1 MNAYDVFIDPTV
13 ISDCL
18 ACNFISSTQRH
29 LIIGKATILEVYE
42 VLKIQRPTPNEGFDF
57 KLKLVDSYKLQGVIT
72 KLKPIRT
79 VENPNLDYVLVST
92 KSAKVSCIR
101 WDMSKHSISTVSLH
115 FYEHA
120 LQNAIY
126 EKLYETDLLVGSPT
140 RPLFCLRR
148 NNLLVF
154 LPFNTVDDD
163 DDDDDDI
170 NEILDND
177 KRSENHSEK
186 NGVPENSKMDVDDE
200 MTGSQN
206 GASNEFSAY
215 NSSGAT
221 SKLSG
226 NLVPGATLE
235 LFDSSTIIDA
245 ASLDPTVGDIIDL
258 QFLHNYR
265 EPTVAVISQ
274 KKETWA
280 GLLPQESDN
289 IIYSV
294 WSLDVASSSA
304 TTVLKINNLP
314 FDIHRVVPLSS
325 PLNGS
330 LLVGCNELIHIDS
343 GGITRRVALNSFV
356 LDSTRSMK
364 DFVDQSSKE
373 LKLED
378 CSFVP
383 IPNDVKVLM
392 VLRNGDIHML
402 TFEVD
407 GKTIKGLSVESL
419 EPTLYEDIRMENPGN
434 IIALDENILFFS
446 GKSSDSS
453 LVEISYSEKN
463 ESSTANLLEAIQ
475 DEGMSTKTPDHDED
489 DDDLYDE
496 DEKADKKISRNAV
509 ITFVKHD
516 TIKSNGPISSFTL
529 GKYSPEKFVANLS
542 NPSYNEVSIIAAG
555 GVGKAA
561 HLNVMT
567 PTVQPIIK
575 SSLRFSQ
582 IHRLW
587 IISNKY
593 LITSDDSNQKSEI
606 FDINKSYARIPSKHF
621 INTELTIAMHE
632 LDNGK
637 FILQVTPKNIILF
650 NDKLKKIVS
659 LEQQLKE
666 FGEAY
671 IINSVYNEEFLM
683 IFFSTGE
690 VVIYSIN
697 TYNKRFTK
705 IELPKLLSET
715 IITTGYITNS
725 RLLNVVSKDIN
736 VLLNKGQKRKRDS
749 ENGLAVESN
758 SSGSSKS
765 KTFVL
770 VTGDNR
776 IVVFSRFH
784 NEKCFQ
790 LNSVN
795 KFTNR
800 LSLAFFDINGTDP
813 DPFIKQVILNDL
825 GDDYS
830 KDEYLT
836 ILTVGGEIY
845 TYKMYFDGE
854 NYNFVKEV
862 NLPITGAPQ
871 NAYPHGTSLERRMI
885 YFPNVSGLTCVM
897 VTGVVPY
904 FITRSRH
911 SLVRIHKFSKIPIIS
926 FVPYSDEKIKN
937 GLIYLDTKKN
947 ARIVELPIEFS
958 YANNWPIRRVTVGE
972 TIKSVAYHES
982 SHTFIVSTFKEIPYN
997 CLDEDGNPIVGTK
1010 ADRPSALSY
1019 KGHVHLISPI
1029 SWTSIDS
1036 FPLDDNEVGLHVK
1049 SLALD
1054 IGSESKR
1061 FKRKKELILIG
1072 TGKYRMEDLAANGSY
1087 RLIEI
1092 IDIIPEPGRPETNH
1106 KFKEI
1111 TQEDTKGAVT
1121 AICDVSGRFLTAQGQ
1136 KIIVRDIKDNTAMSV
1151 AFMDLSVFVSEA
1163 KSFGNLVLFGDT
1175 LKSITLAGF
1184 DAEPFRMILLGKDT
1198 YGNDVSCA
1206 DFIYKDE
1213 EIFILTADNDKMLH
1227 VLQYNPEDPASANG
1241 QRLLRK
1247 SSFNTNYS
1255 TTCMKAVPKHEQMS
1269 EWVDPTNTP
1278 FQTIAS
1284 TAEGAMYVV
1293 FPINEASFRRM
1304 FILQQQLMD
1313 KEYHHCGL
1321 NPRSNR
1327 VGGLE
1332 ADPDQTLRPILD
1344 CEILR
1349 RYTKLN
1355 QDRMRTLGQK
1365 ISIKNISVDMWRD
1378 LIEFENVL
1386 NNL

>member
-13 ISDCL
+13 ISDCIS
-18 ACNFISSTQRH
+18 CNFISSTEKH
-29 LIIGKATILEVYE
+29 LIVAKATIIEVYA
-42 VLKIQRPTPNEGFDF
+42 VLKKKRSAPSKGFDY
-57 KLKLVDSYKLQGVIT
+57 KLKIIDSFKLQGLVT
-72 KLKPIRT
+72 KLQAIRT
-79 VENPNLDYVLVST
+79 VDNPHLDYVLVST

-101 WDMSKHSISTVSLH
+101 WDTPKHSIATVSLH

-120 LQNAIY
+120 LQNTTYEKIY
-126 EKLYETDLLVGSPT
+126 ETELLVGSPAN
-140 RPLFCLRR
+140 PIFCLRR

-154 LPFNTVDDD
+154 LPFNSVDDD
-163 DDDDDDI
+163 DDDDDD
-170 NEILDND
+170 
-177 KRSENHSEK
+177 
-186 NGVPENSKMDVDDE
+186 DV
-200 MTGSQN
+200 
-206 GASNEFSAY
+206 ASNGGSDTHMEEATDPHHPETGVMSSMISDP
-215 NSSGAT
+215 NGISMGSSGM
-221 SKLSG
+221 
-226 NLVPGATLE
+226 E
-235 LFDSSTIIDA
+235 LFEASTIIDA
-245 ASLDPTVGDIIDL
+245 ASLDPTVGEIIDL
-258 QFLHNYR
+258 QFLYNYR
-265 EPTVAVISQ
+265 EPTVAVLSHQ
-274 KKETWA
+274 KKTWA
-280 GLLPQESDN
+280 GLLSEEKDN
-289 IIYSV
+289 VVYSV
-294 WSLDVASSSA
+294 WSLDLASSSA
-304 TTVLKINNLP
+304 TTVFKITNLP
-314 FDIHRVVPLSS
+314 FDIHRIIPLMS

-330 LLVGCNELIHIDS
+330 LIIGCNELLHIDS
-343 GGITRRVALNSFV
+343 GGITRRIAVNLFV
-356 LDSTRSMK
+356 SDITFSMK
-364 DFVDQSSKE
+364 DFVDQSLKE

-378 CSFVP
+378 CSITM
-383 IPNDVKVLM
+383 IPNDSKALM
-392 VLRNGDIHML
+392 VLKTGEMHMI
-402 TFEVD
+402 TFDVD
-407 GKTIKGLSVESL
+407 GKTIKGFNLDKLDPSA
-419 EPTLYEDIRMENPGN
+419 YEGIRMENPG
-434 IIALDENILFFS
+434 IIVGIDENLLFFT
-446 GKSSDSS
+446 GKSSDSA
-453 LVEISYSEKN
+453 LVEIFYSNADKDAEKSN
-463 ESSTANLLEAIQ
+463 PQAQSPKIDLDRGE
-475 DEGMSTKTPDHDED
+475 DDDD
-489 DDDLYDE
+489 DDDLYGE
-496 DEKADKKISRNAV
+496 DDKIETKVARSG
-509 ITFVKHD
+509 TLTLVKHEV
-516 TIKSNGPISSFTL
+516 IKNMGPIPSFTL
-529 GKYSPEKFVANLS
+529 GKYSSEKFVANLQ
-542 NPSYNEVSIIAAG
+542 NPSYNELSIVAAS
-555 GVGKAA
+555 GVGKSA

-606 FDINKSYARIPSKHF
+606 FDINLSYARIPSKHF
-621 INTELTIAMHE
+621 INAELTIAMHE

-637 FILQVTPKNIILF
+637 FILQVTPKQILLF

-659 LEQQLKE
+659 LEEQLKE
-666 FGEAY
+666 FGDAY
-671 IINSVYNEEFLM
+671 IINSVFNDEFLM

-697 TYNKRFTK
+697 TYNKMFTK
-705 IELPKLLSET
+705 IQLPKLLSET

-725 RLLNVVSKDIN
+725 RLLNVVLKDIS
-736 VLLNKGQKRKRDS
+736 VLTNRGQKRKRDTE
-749 ENGLAVESN
+749 ENSILDHN
-758 SSGSSKS
+758 SASTSKL

-800 LSLAFFDINGTDP
+800 LSLGFFDINGADP

-825 GDDYS
+825 GDDLS

-845 TYKMYFDGE
+845 TYKMYYDGE
-854 NYNFVKEV
+854 NYSFVKEV

-871 NAYPHGTSLERRMI
+871 NAYPQGTSLERRMI

-911 SLVRIHKFSKIPIIS
+911 SLVKIHKFSKIPIIS
-926 FVPYSDEKIKN
+926 FVPFSDDKIKN

-947 ARIVELPIEFS
+947 ARIVELPKEFS
-958 YANNWPIRRVTVGE
+958 YDNNWPVRKIPIGE
-972 TIKSVAYHES
+972 TVKSVAYHES
-982 SHTFIVSTFKEIPYN
+982 SHTYIVSTFKDIPYD

-1010 ADRPSALSY
+1010 SDKPLALSY
-1019 KGHVHLISPI
+1019 KGHVHLISPL

-1036 FPLDDNEVGLHVK
+1036 FPLDDNEIGLHVK
-1049 SLALD
+1049 SLPLD
-1054 IGSESKR
+1054 IGSEGKR
-1061 FKRKKELILIG
+1061 FKRKKEMVLVG
-1072 TGKYRMEDLAANGSY
+1072 TGKYRMEDLASNGSY
-1087 RLIEI
+1087 RLLEI

-1121 AICDVSGRFLTAQGQ
+1121 AICDVSGRFLIAQGQ
-1136 KIIVRDIKDNTAMSV
+1136 KIIVRDIKDSTAMSV

-1163 KSFGNLVLFGDT
+1163 KSFGNLVIFGDT

-1184 DAEPFRMILLGKDT
+1184 DAEPFRMILLAKDT
-1198 YGNDVSCA
+1198 HGNDVSCA
-1206 DFIYKDE
+1206 DFIYRDE
-1213 EIFILTADNDKMLH
+1213 EIFILVADNDKKLH
-1227 VLQYNPEDPASANG
+1227 ILQYNPEDPASSNG

-1255 TTCMKAVPKHEQMS
+1255 TTCMKSIPKHEQIS
-1269 EWVDPTNTP
+1269 GWTDPTSTP

-1284 TAEGAMYVV
+1284 TAEGAMYIV
-1293 FPINEASFRRM
+1293 FPVNEATYRRM

-1321 NPRSNR
+1321 NPRLNR
-1327 VGGLE
+1327 VGGIE
-1332 ADPDQTLRPILD
+1332 ADPDQTLRPVLD
-1344 CEILR
+1344 CEILK
-1349 RYTKLN
+1349 RYAKLN
-1355 QDRMRTLGQK
+1355 QDRMRVLGQK
-1365 ISIKNISVDMWRD
+1365 ISIKSISVDIWRD